1 MAAGDR
7 LVAQDR
13 VIEAGS
19 GPNAT
24 VIVLDA
30 VGEGDRAANIRLR
43 LLLEL
48 NRRRPVGNRLN
59 VEGAEDVAGLPE
71 DQLRVAFEGQA
82 RLAGNLARRR
92 ARARWL
98 RVRRVFRRLQSALY
112 FDCDRARFRGT

>member
-13 VIEAGS
+13 IIEAGF
-19 GPNAT
+19 GANDT

-92 ARARWL
+92 ARWL

-112 FDCDRARFRGT
+112 FDCDRARFR